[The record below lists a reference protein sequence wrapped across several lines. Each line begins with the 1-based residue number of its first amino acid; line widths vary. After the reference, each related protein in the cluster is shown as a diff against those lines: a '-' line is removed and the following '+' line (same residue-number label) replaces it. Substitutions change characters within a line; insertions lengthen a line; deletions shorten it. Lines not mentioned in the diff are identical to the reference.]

1 MAEAATLEPPV
12 TEKPPVVPISEL
24 AGGFQFKGGLG
35 DILDSLPKIGEKPE
49 TVTPPVETPKV
60 EEKKPEVATPPVDP
74 KAPVTETPKADAPKT
89 SEVESLAILRKRV
102 DSEKAEKEALK
113 LQYEELKKQHEEY
126 TQKAPLTV
134 AEEAKI
140 LREQYAKEKAERERL
155 DTDLKASNYE
165 RSAEYRDKYIRP
177 IQENMGNMIALAV
190 EAGIP
195 QAEATAAVNGWNQ
208 GAFKEWA
215 TTNMDEFQRTQFS
228 IAMHAAATTHK
239 QGQVALAQANQNW
252 EAMEKQKAEQAKLQQ
267 ETRSRAM
274 LSQADRLVEDFAAQ
288 EFLKEKP
295 EVVEEIRANVRSV
308 AEGKFDPMVLMQQ
321 AALIPVMK
329 KVIETHKSS
338 LEQAEAK
345 IAELEKKVAEQGA
358 FIGKE
363 TSSAPVP
370 GNGTAPAADP
380 NAPFVPPWLDVK
392 VG

>member
-60 EEKKPEVATPPVDP
+60 EDKKPEVTPPVEP
-74 KAPVTETPKADAPKT
+74 KAPTETPKVEAPK
-89 SEVESLAILRKRV
+89 SPEVETNLANLRKLV
-102 DSEKAEKEALK
+102 GAEKAEKETLRQELEALR
-113 LQYEELKKQHEEY
+113 KQHEEY
-126 TQKAPLTV
+126 TQKAPLTL
-134 AEEAKI
+134 AEEAKA
-140 LREQYAKEKAERERL
+140 LREQYAKEKEAREKYEM
-155 DTDLKASNYE
+155 DLKASNYE
-165 RSAEYRDKYIRP
+165 RSPEYRDKYIRP

-239 QGQVALAQANQNW
+239 QGQAALAQANQNW

-267 ETRSRAM
+267 ETRSRTM
-274 LSQADRLVEDFAAQ
+274 LTQADRLVEDFAAQ

-308 AEGKFDPMVLMQQ
+308 AEGKFEPMVLMQQ

-380 NAPFVPPWLDVK
+380 NAPFVPPWLDVR